1 VFSSCFALRKKTE
14 SQAHLTD
21 TPRKAP
27 TKKTTRKH
35 ATENPSTAP
44 SNLEVKK
51 SNKQERTGNIMLVR
65 RNERARLFGHNQER
79 QNSPY
84 FR

>member
-27 TKKTTRKH
+27 TKKNNKKTRHRKSKYC
-35 ATENPSTAP
+35 TQQLGSE
-44 SNLEVKK
+44 EVK
-51 SNKQERTGNIMLVR
+51 
-65 RNERARLFGHNQER
+65 
-79 QNSPY
+79 
-84 FR
+84 